1 MIDDSTVSYYIIY
14 IMEKELEYSVIDEN
28 DLTLEKWSET
38 LRFLVEMETEGIES
52 GVLNGSADP
61 QKKTVEKKT

>member
-1 MIDDSTVSYYIIY
+1 MMKI
-14 IMEKELEYSVIDEN
+14 